1 MRKTRLRLES
11 LDERAVP
18 SATTP
23 EPPPG
28 GGTGQTPRT
37 GSWMTVAA
45 DTPTYLGSD
54 DSGNS
59 YYLTGTSSGDL
70 WVTAVDAA
78 GRANYD
84 LLVGT
89 TNAGTGQRPL
99 PPGVYPVPG
108 PGWNGEPLARSHPS
122 GGWGVLDPM
131 PPGTR
136 YARQPGWTYYRS
148 PNGTVHGFPPGQD
161 PYAPRPPAAPPT
173 RRPRPRPAGHATGRA
188 AGRAATRPD
197 HHRPRRRVR
206 QPRRHVQRPA
216 AGGPDESAAESGAAG
231 LLRSLGYQRLTGE
244 ADRTLGFLIIKAW
257 YGKHELRL
265 LVDTGAQVCVLDKA
279 VAERV
284 GIRGQTKVEQF
295 PVLGG
300 GATEG
305 KLATVAG
312 VQLGDTEMPPVQ
324 WLLTDTGS
332 IQRAAQAQG
341 VDYAFDGLIGQTT
354 LRYYRAIVET
364 DPPALNLLDPCRLEP
379 GLQGDW
385 QGEAV
390 DTLTG
395 EYARRW
401 KLSVRGIDARLT
413 LPDRPA
419 DDYKISLRLSAE
431 PRQLNLIRL
440 ADLTQYS
447 VVYRLVADTLTVA
460 VAVRDGDDFTKRPA
474 GIEPPAA
481 GGYTVITYK
490 RVKPAPAKR

>member
-173 RRPRPRPAGHATGRA
+173 RRPR
-188 AGRAATRPD
+188 
-197 HHRPRRRVR
+197 HRPRRRAGSNPAR
-206 QPRRHVQRPA
+206 SSSAPA
-216 AGGPDESAAESGAAG
+216 ACPSAPAARTTARRG
-231 LLRSLGYQRLTGE
+231 RSRRIRRRIRCRRSAPLARVS
-244 ADRTLGFLIIKAW
+244 K
-257 YGKHELRL
+257 
-265 LVDTGAQVCVLDKA
+265 VD
-279 VAERV
+279 
-284 GIRGQTKVEQF
+284 
-295 PVLGG
+295 GG
-300 GATEG
+300 GRPNAR
-305 KLATVAG
+305 L
-312 VQLGDTEMPPVQ
+312 
-324 WLLTDTGS
+324 S
-332 IQRAAQAQG
+332 HHQG
-341 VDYAFDGLIGQTT
+341 VVWQT
-354 LRYYRAIVET
+354 RVA
-364 DPPALNLLDPCRLEP
+364 A
-379 GLQGDW
+379 
-385 QGEAV
+385 
-390 DTLTG
+390 TG
-395 EYARRW
+395 
-401 KLSVRGIDARLT
+401 
-413 LPDRPA
+413 
-419 DDYKISLRLSAE
+419 
-431 PRQLNLIRL
+431 
-440 ADLTQYS
+440 
-447 VVYRLVADTLTVA
+447 
-460 VAVRDGDDFTKRPA
+460 
-474 GIEPPAA
+474 
-481 GGYTVITYK
+481 
-490 RVKPAPAKR
+490 